1 MAFVLNTY
9 VVIIFV
15 CVYQIGRVKQLK
27 LRYLGTIYK
36 TPIYVWL
43 FKQKSKRK
51 YNHLFWCVF
60 KYYAPWAIVFRGYV
74 CPRVMPQQCLVT
86 WWLRSWRQKI
96 WRGYFLS
103 PSVSHFQTYI
113 LRHSVCNKCHMCTEI
128 FWIYVLV
135 RKKCDGV
142 LHSALG
148 YCQRL
153 YCCCCIFQLDPN
165 TRPAACLSSCLEFCS
180 KINNGYLLM
189 GNGLFLA

>member
-1 MAFVLNTY
+1 MNTY

-15 CVYQIGRVKQLK
+15 CVHQIGVVKQLK
-27 LRYLGTIYK
+27 LRYLGTSYK

-86 WWLRSWRQKI
+86 WWLRSWRRKI

-113 LRHSVCNKCHMCTEI
+113 LRHSVCNKCHMCTENSV
-128 FWIYVLV
+128 WIYVFV
-135 RKKCDGV
+135 REKNAMVYCIWLWAIV
-142 LHSALG
+142 SASTAAAAFFNLT
-148 YCQRL
+148 Q
-153 YCCCCIFQLDPN
+153 I
-165 TRPAACLSSCLEFCS
+165 PALLLACPPVWSSAPRS
-180 KINNGYLLM
+180 IMVTYWWATAY
-189 GNGLFLA
+189 FLPK

>member
-1 MAFVLNTY
+1 MNTY

-15 CVYQIGRVKQLK
+15 CVHQIGVVKQLK
-27 LRYLGTIYK
+27 LRYLGTSYK
-36 TPIYVWL
+36 MPIYVWL

-51 YNHLFWCVF
+51 YNYLFWRVF

-86 WWLRSWRQKI
+86 WWLRSWRRKI

-128 FWIYVLV
+128 FLNICIGEKKMRWCIAFGLGLLSAPLLLLLHFSTWPKYPPCCLLVLLS
-135 RKKCDGV
+135 GV
-142 LHSALG
+142 LL
-148 YCQRL
+148 QD
-153 YCCCCIFQLDPN
+153 Q
-165 TRPAACLSSCLEFCS
+165 
-180 KINNGYLLM
+180 
-189 GNGLFLA
+189 